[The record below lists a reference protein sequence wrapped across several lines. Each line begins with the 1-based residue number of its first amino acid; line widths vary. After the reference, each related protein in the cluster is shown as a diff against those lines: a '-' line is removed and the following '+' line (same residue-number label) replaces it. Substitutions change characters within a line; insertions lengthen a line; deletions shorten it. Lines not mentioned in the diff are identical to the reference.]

1 MPNQLGSLPARSALL
16 RRGKERTRHLHMP
29 KAHDK
34 TPARYDQAAKK
45 KRKPEQQAFGGLP
58 AVDGRR
64 GRMTSTK

>member
-1 MPNQLGSLPARSALL
+1 
-16 RRGKERTRHLHMP
+16 MP

-34 TPARYDQAAKK
+34 TPARYDQAAMKK
-45 KRKPEQQAFGGLP
+45 GKPEKQAFGGSGLP